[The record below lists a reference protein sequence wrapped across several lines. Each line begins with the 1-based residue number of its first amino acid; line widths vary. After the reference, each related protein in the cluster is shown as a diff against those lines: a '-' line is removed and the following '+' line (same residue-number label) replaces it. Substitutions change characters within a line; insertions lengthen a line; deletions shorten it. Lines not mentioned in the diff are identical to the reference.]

1 MKKQRKQDLRVV
13 KTKTLI
19 KNAFLEL
26 IELNGYSK
34 VTVTDIVE
42 KAMINRN
49 TFYLHYYDKEALIDE
64 MISEHYKITEPLI
77 RKILYNNVKKYLKD
91 PIKMQEEIFKD
102 IFEILLEEIEL
113 YRIFIMD
120 PGLSGYLNKLKT
132 TIKSK
137 MQNEYIKTDKHKIAF
152 EFTFEGTYGTI
163 IEWIKNDYTNKETL
177 ALELSH
183 IYNNIWLY
191 VYNNEDLITVMKSF
205 KEK

>member
-1 MKKQRKQDLRVV
+1 MKKERKQDLRVV

-64 MISEHYKITEPLI
+64 MITEHYKITEPQI
-77 RKILYNNVKKYLKD
+77 GKILFTNVKKYLNN
-91 PIKMQEEIFKD
+91 PIKMQEHIFKD
-102 IFEILLEEIEL
+102 IIELLLEEIEL

-137 MQNEYIKTDKHKIAF
+137 MQNEFIKTDKQKIAF
-152 EFTFEGTYGTI
+152 EFTFEGTYGSI

-177 ALELSH
+177 ALELAH
-183 IYNNIWLY
+183 IYNRIWLY
-191 VYNNEDLITVMKSF
+191 VYNDEDLITVIKSYRN
-205 KEK
+205 K

>member
-137 MQNEYIKTDKHKIAF
+137 MQSEYIKTDKHKIAF

-163 IEWIKNDYTNKETL
+163 IEWIKNDYTN
-177 ALELSH
+177 
-183 IYNNIWLY
+183 
-191 VYNNEDLITVMKSF
+191 
-205 KEK
+205 

>member
-137 MQNEYIKTDKHKIAF
+137 MQSEYIKTDKHKIAF

>member
-137 MQNEYIKTDKHKIAF
+137 MQSEYIKTDKHKIAF

-191 VYNNEDLITVMKSF
+191 VYNNEDLISVMKSF

>member
-1 MKKQRKQDLRVV
+1 
-13 KTKTLI
+13 
-19 KNAFLEL
+19 
-26 IELNGYSK
+26 
-34 VTVTDIVE
+34 
-42 KAMINRN
+42 
-49 TFYLHYYDKEALIDE
+49 
-64 MISEHYKITEPLI
+64 
-77 RKILYNNVKKYLKD
+77 VKKYLNE

-137 MQNEYIKTDKHKIAF
+137 MQSEYIKTDKHKIAF

>member
-137 MQNEYIKTDKHKIAF
+137 MQSEYIKTDKHKIAF

-205 KEK
+205 KGK

>member
-91 PIKMQEEIFKD
+91 PIKMQEKIFKD

-137 MQNEYIKTDKHKIAF
+137 MQSEYIKTDKHKIAF

>member
-191 VYNNEDLITVMKSF
+191 VYNNEDLISVMKSF

>member
-120 PGLSGYLNKLKT
+120 QGLSGYLNKLKT

-137 MQNEYIKTDKHKIAF
+137 MQSEYIKTDKHKIAF